1 MMDANDKKQFLQML
15 TKAMGAYGKPLPDAG
30 IIGAWVDVLTPY
42 PLQVIGMAFAAY
54 CDENGEFAPV
64 PAGIAKRCKVMDGRP
79 GPEEAW
85 AMLPTDESQSTAWT
99 DEMAQAWGIALPLI
113 EDGDRIAA
121 RMAFKE
127 TYAKLVTAARDQK
140 QPIRWSMSFG
150 DDKNSRQTALADAV
164 RLKRIQLD
172 SAIALLP
179 PDAAEGL
186 IRMLDIKSH
195 PLLAPPT
202 SKGREQLKMLMNTMR
217 VSA

>member
-1 MMDANDKKQFLQML
+1 MDANDKKQFLQML
-15 TKAMGAYGKPLPDAG
+15 TKTMGAYGKPLPDAG

-54 CDENGEFAPV
+54 CDEHGEFAPV
-64 PAGIAKRCKVMDGRP
+64 PAGIAKRCKMLDGRP

-85 AMLPTDESQSTAWT
+85 AMLPTDENQSASWT
-99 DEMAQAWGIALPLI
+99 DEMAQAWGAALPLI
-113 EDGDRIAA
+113 QDGDRIAA

-127 TYAKLVTAARDQK
+127 VYAKLVTEARDQK
-140 QPIRWSMSFG
+140 CPIKWSMSFG
-150 DDKNSRQTALADAV
+150 EDKNSRQTALADAV
-164 RLKRIQLD
+164 RLKRIPLE

-186 IRMLDIKSH
+186 IRMLGTKMN

-202 SKGREQLKMLMNTMR
+202 SKGREQLKMLMSTLR

>member
-1 MMDANDKKQFLQML
+1 MESNDKKLFLQML

-30 IIGAWVDVLTPY
+30 IIGAWMDVLAPY
-42 PLQVIGMAFAAY
+42 PLSVIEMAFAAY

-64 PAGIAKRCKVMDGRP
+64 PAGIAKRCKMMDGRP

-85 AMLPTDESQSTAWT
+85 AMLPGDESQSASWT
-99 DEMAQAWGIALPLI
+99 EEMAQAWGVALPLI
-113 EDGDRIAA
+113 QDGDRIAA

-127 TYAKLVTAARDQK
+127 SYAKLVTEARDQK
-140 QPIRWSMSFG
+140 RPIKWSMSFG

-164 RLKRIQLD
+164 RLKRMPLD

-202 SKGREQLKMLMNTMR
+202 SKGREHLKLLMSSMR
-217 VSA
+217 VSV